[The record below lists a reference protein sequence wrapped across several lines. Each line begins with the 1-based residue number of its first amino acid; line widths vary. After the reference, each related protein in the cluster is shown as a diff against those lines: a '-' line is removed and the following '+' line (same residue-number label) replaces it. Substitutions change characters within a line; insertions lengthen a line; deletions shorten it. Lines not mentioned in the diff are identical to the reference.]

1 MGIENV
7 WSALY
12 STTDR
17 LNTGRMVAWMRELL
31 QCQGYVAG
39 RAQAGDHHQHLC
51 DQPEWL
57 LVWSSRQEHGV
68 ITNWAELWSNTHL
81 SVANFQEF
89 PDVQG
94 WYKISSP
101 LTPSLSFFYFFHA
114 ALLWVLGAVILITH
128 LFLTPCQC
136 HIFYFSF
143 HISQKQWPIDHSL
156 SDISHFFS
164 YSVLT
169 RPPSPPTLAFTPCCC
184 PIFGHKGS
192 RILGISATGATSQ
205 EEETTKSWQK
215 NLPSLAMGI
224 QLSPQGNDWQ
234 QKQLKLSRLVGGR
247 NGVIV

>member
-1 MGIENV
+1 MKIENV

-51 DQPEWL
+51 DQPERL

-94 WYKISSP
+94 WHKISSP
-101 LTPSLSFFYFFHA
+101 LTPSLSFFYFFH
-114 ALLWVLGAVILITH
+114 L
-128 LFLTPCQC
+128 PCFESRGHSC
-136 HIFYFSF
+136 LS
-143 HISQKQWPIDHSL
+143 HISFWLLVNVTSSISL
-156 SDISHFFS
+156 STYISKA
-164 YSVLT
+164 VT
-169 RPPSPPTLAFTPCCC
+169 NRP
-184 PIFGHKGS
+184 
-192 RILGISATGATSQ
+192 
-205 EEETTKSWQK
+205 
-215 NLPSLAMGI
+215 
-224 QLSPQGNDWQ
+224 
-234 QKQLKLSRLVGGR
+234 
-247 NGVIV
+247 

>member
-17 LNTGRMVAWMRELL
+17 LSTGRMVAWRRELL

-89 PDVQG
+89 TDVQG
-94 WYKISSP
+94 WQKIFSPLSQRLWHPLCPSSISSTLP
-101 LTPSLSFFYFFHA
+101 CFESWGHSFLSHISFRLLVNVTSSISLSTYLKSSDQSTIVYPTFP
-114 ALLWVLGAVILITH
+114 IS
-128 LFLTPCQC
+128 FLTL
-136 HIFYFSF
+136 F
-143 HISQKQWPIDHSL
+143 
-156 SDISHFFS
+156 
-164 YSVLT
+164 
-169 RPPSPPTLAFTPCCC
+169 
-184 PIFGHKGS
+184 
-192 RILGISATGATSQ
+192 
-205 EEETTKSWQK
+205 
-215 NLPSLAMGI
+215 
-224 QLSPQGNDWQ
+224 
-234 QKQLKLSRLVGGR
+234 
-247 NGVIV
+247 

>member
-1 MGIENV
+1 MKIENV

-51 DQPEWL
+51 DQPERL

-94 WYKISSP
+94 WHKISSP

-114 ALLWVLGAVILITH
+114 ALLWVLGAVILIAH

-169 RPPSPPTLAFTPCCC
+169 RPPFSSHPGLYTL
-184 PIFGHKGS
+184 
-192 RILGISATGATSQ
+192 L
-205 EEETTKSWQK
+205 
-215 NLPSLAMGI
+215 LPNFW
-224 QLSPQGNDWQ
+224 PQGLENSGDFSHRRHEPGGGDN
-234 QKQLKLSRLVGGR
+234 KVLAGKSPLFGNGDSIIPSRQ
-247 NGVIV
+247 

>member
-31 QCQGYVAG
+31 QCQGYGAG

-94 WYKISSP
+94 WHKISSP

-164 YSVLT
+164 LLYSN
-169 RPPSPPTLAFTPCCC
+169 SPPLLLPPWPLHLVVAQFLATRAREFWGFQPQA
-184 PIFGHKGS
+184 PRARRRRQQS
-192 RILGISATGATSQ
+192 LGRKIPLL
-205 EEETTKSWQK
+205 WQWGFNYPLKAIIGNK
-215 NLPSLAMGI
+215 NS
-224 QLSPQGNDWQ
+224 
-234 QKQLKLSRLVGGR
+234 
-247 NGVIV
+247 